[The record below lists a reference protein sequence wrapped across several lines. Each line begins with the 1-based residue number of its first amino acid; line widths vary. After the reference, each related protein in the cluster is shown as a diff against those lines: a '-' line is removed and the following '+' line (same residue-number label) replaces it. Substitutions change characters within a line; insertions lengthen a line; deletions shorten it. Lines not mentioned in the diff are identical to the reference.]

1 MVQGIRN
8 YYLLK
13 IITMENYIKIEM
25 HDDNLIRVE
34 VAGQANELS
43 SMLAAA
49 IQGDKAMNEI
59 LTQAM
64 IKIVASEEM
73 ERIEE
78 IKKANL
84 N

>member
-1 MVQGIRN
+1 
-8 YYLLK
+8 
-13 IITMENYIKIEM
+13 METYIKIEM

-34 VAGQANELS
+34 VVGQANELS

>member
-1 MVQGIRN
+1 
-8 YYLLK
+8 
-13 IITMENYIKIEM
+13 METYIKIELQS
-25 HDDNLIRVE
+25 DNLIRVE
-34 VAGQANELS
+34 VVGQSHELS

>member
-1 MVQGIRN
+1 
-8 YYLLK
+8 
-13 IITMENYIKIEM
+13 M

-34 VAGQANELS
+34 VVGNANELS

-64 IKIVASEEM
+64 IKIVASEEI

>member
-1 MVQGIRN
+1 
-8 YYLLK
+8 
-13 IITMENYIKIEM
+13 MENYIKIEM

>member
-13 IITMENYIKIEM
+13 IIKMETYIKIEM

-34 VAGQANELS
+34 VVGQANELS

>member
-34 VAGQANELS
+34 VVGQANELS